1 MKVILSTTSG
11 DLYGSEYKD
20 LLTKIRK
27 YAMIYDRE
35 DKDGYVDA
43 TELSIATDNVKR
55 LIEDCMQ
62 YHEVIL
68 GRNYMDGSLLV
79 EIYDYYRE

>member
-27 YAMIYDRE
+27 YAMIYDR

>member
-11 DLYGSEYKD
+11 GLYGSDYKD

-27 YAMIYDRE
+27 YAMIYDRADNYE
-35 DKDGYVDA
+35 DA

-62 YHEVIL
+62 YNEVIL

>member
-27 YAMIYDRE
+27 YAMIYDRA
-35 DKDGYVDA
+35 DNYADA
-43 TELSIATDNVKR
+43 TELSIATDNVKQ